1 MVSLYLSIFVAPV
14 ICLVTLQSLKTDDIR
29 INFNPNR
36 LPIWFN
42 SNSALFNGIPLFISM
57 ITFYFNDFVEFKRV
71 EFYIWPAGRTG
82 VHAFSTET
90 GPRARLDFISII
102 FIVECNRVEFYI
114 WPAGRTGVH
123 AFSTENRPAGQVRLH
138 MRPAGQVCVGFK
150 PGLVRPAGQFFFLT
164 NPWYNQ
170 LWL

>member
-1 MVSLYLSIFVAPV
+1 LDFFIRKWWKKTVSLLGDKVSLVVSLYLSIFVAPV

-82 VHAFSTET
+82 VHAFSTE
-90 GPRARLDFISII
+90 
-102 FIVECNRVEFYI
+102 
-114 WPAGRTGVH
+114 
-123 AFSTENRPAGQVRLH
+123 NRPAGQVRLH